1 MMLSATNEALM
12 ATSPISR
19 ICQFNL
25 SKMLVKIVCMR
36 MSVHTFVSVYYP
48 MFGKKIP
55 GEQNIPQN
63 VQAWQ
68 LEKENT
74 FDPRTLEGGY
84 YKAKC
89 NIARLR

>member
-1 MMLSATNEALM
+1 
-12 ATSPISR
+12 
-19 ICQFNL
+19 
-25 SKMLVKIVCMR
+25 
-36 MSVHTFVSVYYP
+36 MSVHTFVSVYYA

-84 YKAKC
+84 YKQWRAQDLKVVYSKIQNAKQ
-89 NIARLR
+89 NGYFIPIIRIYTFSILLNTID

>member
-1 MMLSATNEALM
+1 MSKVFASLVFEYTHRG
-12 ATSPISR
+12 R
-19 ICQFNL
+19 ILHLCVHK
-25 SKMLVKIVCMR
+25 SECAYVCESLLR
-36 MSVHTFVSVYYP
+36 NVW
-48 MFGKKIP
+48 KKNT
-55 GEQNIPQN
+55 GEQNIPPN

-89 NIARLR
+89 NVARLR